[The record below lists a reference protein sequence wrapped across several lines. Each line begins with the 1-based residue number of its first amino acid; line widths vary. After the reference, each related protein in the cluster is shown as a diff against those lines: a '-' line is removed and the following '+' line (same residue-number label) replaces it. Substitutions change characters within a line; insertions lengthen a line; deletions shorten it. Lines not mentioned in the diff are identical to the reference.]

1 MLLVINRS
9 LVGAKSQ
16 LAADWSHPG
25 VRGVISKNHLVV
37 LSIWEDLFTKR
48 SKEYCESSG
57 LLSPVIIVIR
67 EVMLLSV
74 SN

>member
-1 MLLVINRS
+1 MLLVINQS
-9 LVGAKSQ
+9 LVGEKPQ

-25 VRGVISKNHLVV
+25 VCGVISKNHLVV
-37 LSIWEDLFTKR
+37 LSIWEDPFTKR
-48 SKEYCESSG
+48 SKGYCELSG
-57 LLSPVIIVIR
+57 LLSLVITKIR